1 MCDAWLCQNA
11 LIFHGPKII
20 TSVHPMAGTIDH
32 IAAEQRRWQTLLHL
46 IHQGNHPQNPKNI
59 TYCKLRVFFSCFD
72 PNSESL
78 GTTEKH
84 GFHGILELFSIMKS
98 TMDFFEA
105 KKNRQISLK
114 SSAFGTTLSAHHR
127 TNSSKAID
135 LHLLTW
141 QLQQLTAFV
150 VLTIG
155 ICSAREGN
163 VQDSATFN
171 CGCLPYKV
179 CLPKHWDLWHLQFSM
194 LDLYFF
200 LYWRHHVSLWPMSY
214 ESMSRRGLVRSGAV
228 NC

>member
-20 TSVHPMAGTIDH
+20 TSMHPMAGTIDH

-59 TYCKLRVFFSCFD
+59 TYCKLRVLSCCFD
-72 PNSESL
+72 PNSDL

-98 TMDFFEA
+98 TMDFEA

-114 SSAFGTTLSAHHR
+114 SSAFETTLSAHHR

-163 VQDSATFN
+163 VEQILLLLTVV
-171 CGCLPYKV
+171 V
-179 CLPKHWDLWHLQFSM
+179 CLTRFAC
-194 LDLYFF
+194 
-200 LYWRHHVSLWPMSY
+200 
-214 ESMSRRGLVRSGAV
+214 RSTGIFDIY
-228 NC
+228 NSQCWTSTSSCTEGITYPYGP